1 MKNKRNV
8 LIAFILICCLCL
20 SIGYAALTD
29 TLIINGSASATA
41 ADDNNDQDGSD
52 TLEEAFDDNLGFTA
66 VKQGTGNSTNVT
78 LSNTTPSV
86 TSLTTTESTFDMTD
100 EVTFS
105 ASGFAKKGDKA
116 VITYTISN
124 RHPDLSASVS
134 APSLK
139 AANGTDE
146 FTSNYFSVSTD
157 WGTENKTIAATTGT
171 QTVTVTVEMIK
182 TPVENQTA
190 SFKLTFTATAQEA
203 ASGTTTE

>member
-66 VKQGTGNSTNVT
+66 VVQANGNTENV
-78 LSNTTPSV
+78 
-86 TSLTTTESTFDMTD
+86 SLKNGDTAVTTTQSTFTMTD

-105 ASGFAKKGDKA
+105 ASGFAKKGDMA
-116 VITYTISN
+116 VITYTITN
-124 RHPDLSASVS
+124 NHPDLSASVVVPVLT
-134 APSLK
+134 AD
-139 AANGTDE
+139 GTNNFSSE
-146 FTSNYFSVSTD
+146 YFSVTND
-157 WGTENKTIAATTGT
+157 WTAAKVVTANGGT

-182 TPVENQTA
+182 TPVEDKSV
-190 SFKLTFTATAQEA
+190 SFKLTFTATAVEA
-203 ASGTTTE
+203 TSSGT